1 MKGYVTRNDNI
12 GGIAGWGDCPQ
23 RQTIAMLNENGMLSM
38 GNCSVFFFL
47 FFFSFCLLRGNLL
60 CFWGFNNFLLYLGE
74 CYPHS

>member
-47 FFFSFCLLRGNLL
+47 FFF
-60 CFWGFNNFLLYLGE
+60 FLPLE
-74 CYPHS
+74 R